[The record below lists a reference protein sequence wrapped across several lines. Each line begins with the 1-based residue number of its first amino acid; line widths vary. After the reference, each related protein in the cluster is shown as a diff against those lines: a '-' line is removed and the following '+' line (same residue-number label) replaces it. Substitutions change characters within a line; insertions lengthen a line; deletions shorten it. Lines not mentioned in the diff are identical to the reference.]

1 MYMLYRLLRSDPKI
15 HSGNPS
21 ELVIRVEPEL
31 LQSKMELLATNL
43 PIHIQHFFE
52 PCSIE
57 PVSFFSMR
65 GMIRIF
71 LYRANFCAH
80 HDINFMFVML

>member
-31 LQSKMELLATNL
+31 LQSKMELLAMNL
-43 PIHIQHFFE
+43 PIHIQHFLSLAQLSRFL
-52 PCSIE
+52 
-57 PVSFFSMR
+57 FSE
-65 GMIRIF
+65 
-71 LYRANFCAH
+71 
-80 HDINFMFVML
+80 